1 MAGRISQSWE
11 TCNRII
17 SGRGGGASER
27 TMANVII
34 LVWKNR
40 DGTGEPEAEVRIPT
54 NLAKWLPRMMMFV
67 PKKTKEETWGQDID
81 FGAMAAD
88 IDKMVQEAL
97 ASGPTEP
104 MTVRTKD
111 SFVKISVEK

>member
-1 MAGRISQSWE
+1 
-11 TCNRII
+11 
-17 SGRGGGASER
+17 
-27 TMANVII
+27 MANVII

-81 FGAMAAD
+81 FGAVAAGMG
-88 IDKMVQEAL
+88 KMVEEAL
-97 ASGPTEP
+97 ASGPAEP
-104 MTVRTKD
+104 KTVRTKG
-111 SFVKISVEK
+111 SFVKISVE